1 MTPTQHP
8 TQFFC
13 FSKWS
18 HHVTQEALGQLRNVP
33 VDTSVKSLGAIPFCI
48 YLWLQTRPL
57 RTTMATVIQQARAT
71 TAFVQ
76 KAGSIDMHDSRW
88 PPCYT
93 LTAYMWNPLHSMLE
107 LRMVNSVF
115 RSFTLQDI
123 NSLRVILQSWVC
135 TSDIGEEGK
144 SSLLGDEAAGPVLGR
159 MEADDKS
166 KLFWSVTTSCI
177 YVEISE
183 IPNIRDWRFW
193 MWHCD
198 TQSDSEVGTTLT
210 LLSVAGMEC
219 GSKGNMKGLQTSRQN
234 TIHQHASPNMSH
246 VSENTEPMTLQIWM
260 PKATVSYDLVIVR
273 FVCLAHLGSLICPGR
288 SPWNRNLHRFRWPC
302 AASWHWTLAS
312 HGRRRTLHVW
322 HGSWDA
328 AFRTVVYFTAYL
340 LLTGGSI

>member
-13 FSKWS
+13 SSKWS
-18 HHVTQEALGQLRNVP
+18 HHVTQEALGQLCNVP
-33 VDTSVKSLGAIPFCI
+33 VDASVKSLGAISFCI
-48 YLWLQTRPL
+48 YRWLQTRPL

-76 KAGSIDMHDSRW
+76 KAGSIGMHDSRW
-88 PPCYT
+88 PPCST
-93 LTAYMWNPLHSMLE
+93 LTAYMWDPFHSMLE

-115 RSFTLQDI
+115 GSFTLQVI
-123 NSLRVILQSWVC
+123 NSLPVFLQSWVC

-159 MEADDKS
+159 MESDDKS

-183 IPNIRDWRFW
+183 IPNVRHWRFW

-210 LLSVAGMEC
+210 LLSVAGMEYASQGDMKGPSNKQAKYDTSAC
-219 GSKGNMKGLQTSRQN
+219 MNAKGNGFVWFGDCDCVLGTS
-234 TIHQHASPNMSH
+234 
-246 VSENTEPMTLQIWM
+246 WM
-260 PKATVSYDLVIVR
+260 IDL
-273 FVCLAHLGSLICPGR
+273 LICWGR

-322 HGSWDA
+322 HGSLD
-328 AFRTVVYFTAYL
+328 
-340 LLTGGSI
+340 S